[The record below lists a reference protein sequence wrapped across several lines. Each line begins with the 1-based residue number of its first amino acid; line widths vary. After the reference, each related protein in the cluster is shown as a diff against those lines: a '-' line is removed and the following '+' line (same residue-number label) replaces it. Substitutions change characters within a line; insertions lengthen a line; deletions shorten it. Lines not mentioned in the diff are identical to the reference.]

1 MALTDF
7 PMPPKGGEDE
17 AVDAVISALADF
29 SDDEIIAEAKS
40 RGLSLE
46 EEGSEADEAEEDET
60 AEEPVNTMGGM

>member
-7 PMPPKGGEDE
+7 PMPPKGGED
-17 AVDAVISALADF
+17 AASDAVISALADF